1 MVAITVCPSPHA
13 PRSAR
18 PAHTPGRAG
27 VHDTR
32 LHVAPSP
39 RPTGVGAGRA
49 VGVGVLVLVMVVAVG
64 YLMTAP
70 ALDTSGAIPVQDTVH
85 VVAPGET
92 MWSIADAVAP
102 AGEAATYVE
111 RLVEV
116 NGTAAPAPGQVLE
129 LPVP

>member
-18 PAHTPGRAG
+18 SNGA
-27 VHDTR
+27 R
-32 LHVAPSP
+32 LHLVP
-39 RPTGVGAGRA
+39 RPRHVGNSTGRVLGIGI
-49 VGVGVLVLVMVVAVG
+49 LVLVVIVAVG

-70 ALDTSGAIPVQDTVH
+70 ALEASGAIPVQDTVH

-92 MWSIADAVAP
+92 MWSIANTVAP

>member
-1 MVAITVCPSPHA
+1 MVAITVCPPSPHV
-13 PRSAR
+13 P
-18 PAHTPGRAG
+18 
-27 VHDTR
+27 R
-32 LHVAPSP
+32 LHVAPRS
-39 RPTGVGAGRA
+39 RPAGIGAGRA
-49 VGVGVLVLVMVVAVG
+49 LGIGLLVMVVLLAVG
-64 YLMTAP
+64 YLATAP
-70 ALDTSGAIPVQDTVH
+70 ALEASGAIPVQDTVH

-92 MWSIADAVAP
+92 MWSIANTVAP

>member
-13 PRSAR
+13 PRSPR
-18 PAHTPGRAG
+18 PAPA
-27 VHDTR
+27 R
-32 LHVAPSP
+32 LHVAPRP
-39 RPTGVGAGRA
+39 RPAGIGVGRMLGI
-49 VGVGVLVLVMVVAVG
+49 GILVLVVVAAVG
-64 YLMTAP
+64 YLLTAP
-70 ALDTSGAIPVQDTVH
+70 ALDSSGAIPVQDTVH

-92 MWSIADAVAP
+92 MWSIANAVAP